1 MATVANKDDAERAG
15 PADQGREPS
24 ESSGLSDIMEIAASL
39 GIDER
44 EGEARADDD
53 EADDDNLSAGY
64 GGSAAA
70 ALVADATVE
79 PPAPVRAA
87 NAPKSDPKIP
97 VAAPE
102 AAKPPPPPPAKSS
115 ASSAGTSKASLA
127 VAPPPTPAARAAA
140 SSAAMP
146 VSAASVAA
154 APVDLSPADFA
165 STPRRAAAPRKSN
178 AGLWVFIA
186 FALIA
191 IGGAAA
197 WLFVIDPNRGS
208 ETQVVSAEV
217 TPPPAP
223 EPEPEPPTPEPVAVA
238 PVPVPPPVEEPV
250 VEPVVEE
257 PPAPPAAEEVQ
268 ATVTKRKGKKGAAAS
283 GAAEEIVEE
292 EESKN
297 SPFEDKDD
305 GKFSAECLLDPSKPG
320 CEELLRKR
328 RAGKGTDLDATLADK
343 LSKAQ
348 IREGFS
354 SVKGK
359 AKACGGEPGT
369 TVRVKVSISGDG
381 DVISAEPLSPH
392 DGGDAVG
399 ECVANALK
407 DAKFDRFTA
416 AQQGTTYPV
425 QF

>member
-1 MATVANKDDAERAG
+1 MGTVANKDDDGEAG
-15 PADQGREPS
+15 RGPS

-39 GIDER
+39 GIDEH
-44 EGEARADDD
+44 EGEGTDAEEVDDD
-53 EADDDNLSAGY
+53 LHNLAAGY

-79 PPAPVRAA
+79 PPAPVKAA

-115 ASSAGTSKASLA
+115 ASSAAISKASLA
-127 VAPPPTPAARAAA
+127 VAPPPIPAARAAA
-140 SSAAMP
+140 SSAAIP
-146 VSAASVAA
+146 VPSASTSTAARVPVTPAAARAPAPPAKSNKGVWIVAA
-154 APVDLSPADFA
+154 L
-165 STPRRAAAPRKSN
+165 
-178 AGLWVFIA
+178 
-186 FALIA
+186 ALVA
-191 IGGAAA
+191 IGGGAA
-197 WLFVIDPNRGS
+197 WMMVRDANRGS

-217 TPPPAP
+217 TPAPAP
-223 EPEPEPPTPEPVAVA
+223 EPEPEPPKPEPVAVA
-238 PVPVPPPVEEPV
+238 PVPVAPPPVEEPV
-250 VEPVVEE
+250 PEPVVEE
-257 PPAPPAAEEVQ
+257 PVAPAAEEVQ
-268 ATVTKRKGKKGAAAS
+268 ATVTKRKGKKAGA

-292 EESKN
+292 EEEKS

-328 RAGKGTDLDATLADK
+328 RGGKGTNLDATLADK
-343 LSKAQ
+343 LSKTQ
-348 IREGFS
+348 IREGFA

-359 AKACGGEPGT
+359 AKACGGAPGT

-392 DGGDAVG
+392 DGGDPVG

-407 DAKFDRFTA
+407 DAKFDRFTS

>member
-1 MATVANKDDAERAG
+1 MGTVANKDDAEA
-15 PADQGREPS
+15 GREPS

-44 EGEARADDD
+44 EGEGTDDE
-53 EADDDNLSAGY
+53 EADDDHSLAAGY

-79 PPAPVRAA
+79 PPAPMKAA

-97 VAAPE
+97 IAAPE
-102 AAKPPPPPPAKSS
+102 AAKPPPPPPPKSAASS
-115 ASSAGTSKASLA
+115 ASISKSSLA
-127 VAPPPTPAARAAA
+127 VAPPPVPKAAA

-146 VSAASVAA
+146 MPSASTSTAARVPITAA
-154 APVDLSPADFA
+154 APAH
-165 STPRRAAAPRKSN
+165 AAAPPKSN
-178 AGLWVFIA
+178 KGTWIIA
-186 FALIA
+186 ALALIA
-191 IGGAAA
+191 VGGGAA
-197 WLFVIDPNRGS
+197 WLMMNRAANS
-208 ETQVVSAEV
+208 DAETKVVSADV
-217 TPPPAP
+217 TPAPAP
-223 EPEPEPPTPEPVAVA
+223 EPEPEPPKPEPVVVA
-238 PVPVPPPVEEPV
+238 PIPEPIPEPVP
-250 VEPVVEE
+250 EPVVEE
-257 PPAPPAAEEVQ
+257 PVAPAAEEVQ
-268 ATVTKRKGKKGAAAS
+268 ATVTKRKGGKKAAAD
-283 GAAEEIVEE
+283 GAPEEVIEE
-292 EESKN
+292 EEKS

-328 RAGKGTDLDATLADK
+328 RGGKGTDLDATLADK
-343 LSKAQ
+343 LSKTQ
-348 IREGFS
+348 IRAGFS

-359 AKACGGEPGT
+359 AKACGGAPGT

-381 DVISAEPLSPH
+381 DVLSAEPLSPH
-392 DGGDAVG
+392 DAGDPVG
-399 ECVANALK
+399 QCVADALK